1 MAGHGVLPFF
11 FTQCKSLVPSPV
23 YAIQVNSGGFFAN
36 FLTSLT
42 DDVTSEIAADTVMS
56 NNATVCDL
64 YHPNRIITWLSLVP
78 FYHLKNFISHVNFK
92 LRHSVQIFTV
102 CVNGLIYFT
111 QEIHNCFLEI
121 LSSDEY
127 SKNVSFLKL
136 KTWFLHLETHF
147 LCLET
152 PFIQVLTLESR
163 LSTYFWAVLKYS
175 AVRDT
180 MYEVTWRLIIIIKYS
195 A

>member
-1 MAGHGVLPFF
+1 MAGHGVPFF

-36 FLTSLT
+36 FLTRLT

-121 LSSDEY
+121 PSSDEY
-127 SKNVSFLKL
+127 SKKREF
-136 KTWFLHLETHF
+136 LETQNVILASGDSLLVSRNSIHSSF
-147 LCLET
+147 DSWVET
-152 PFIQVLTLESR
+152 VKLL
-163 LSTYFWAVLKYS
+163 LSSTEILHSQGHNVRSDLKVNNHYK
-175 AVRDT
+175 V
-180 MYEVTWRLIIIIKYS
+180 
-195 A
+195 

>member
-1 MAGHGVLPFF
+1 MAGHGVPFF

-36 FLTSLT
+36 FLTRLT

-102 CVNGLIYFT
+102 YVNGLIYFT

-121 LSSDEY
+121 PSSDEY
-127 SKNVSFLKL
+127 SKKREF
-136 KTWFLHLETHF
+136 LETQNVILASGDSLLVSRNSIHSSF
-147 LCLET
+147 VSWVET
-152 PFIQVLTLESR
+152 VKLL
-163 LSTYFWAVLKYS
+163 LSGTEILHSQGHNVRSDLKVNNHYK
-175 AVRDT
+175 V
-180 MYEVTWRLIIIIKYS
+180 
-195 A
+195 

>member
-1 MAGHGVLPFF
+1 MAGHGVPFF

-56 NNATVCDL
+56 NNATVCDQ

-127 SKNVSFLKL
+127 SKKREF
-136 KTWFLHLETHF
+136 LETQNVI
-147 LCLET
+147 LASGDSLL
-152 PFIQVLTLESR
+152 VSR
-163 LSTYFWAVLKYS
+163 NSIHSSFDS
-175 AVRDT
+175 
-180 MYEVTWRLIIIIKYS
+180 
-195 A
+195 

>member
-1 MAGHGVLPFF
+1 MASHGVPFF

-127 SKNVSFLKL
+127 SKKREF
-136 KTWFLHLETHF
+136 LETQNVILASGDSLLVSRNSIHSSF
-147 LCLET
+147 DSRVET
-152 PFIQVLTLESR
+152 VNLL
-163 LSTYFWAVLKYS
+163 LSGTEILHSQGHNVRSDLKVNNHYK
-175 AVRDT
+175 V
-180 MYEVTWRLIIIIKYS
+180 
-195 A
+195 

>member
-1 MAGHGVLPFF
+1 MAGHGVPFF

-127 SKNVSFLKL
+127 SKKREF
-136 KTWFLHLETHF
+136 TWFLHLETHF

-175 AVRDT
+175 TVRDT

>member
-1 MAGHGVLPFF
+1 MASHGVPFF

-78 FYHLKNFISHVNFK
+78 FYHLKNFISHINFK
-92 LRHSVQIFTV
+92 LRHLVQIFTV

-111 QEIHNCFLEI
+111 QEI

-127 SKNVSFLKL
+127 SKKREF
-136 KTWFLHLETHF
+136 LETQNVILASGDSLLVSRNSIHSSF
-147 LCLET
+147 DSRVET
-152 PFIQVLTLESR
+152 VNLL
-163 LSTYFWAVLKYS
+163 LSGTEILHSQGHNVRSDLKVNNHYKVYS
-175 AVRDT
+175 A
-180 MYEVTWRLIIIIKYS
+180 
-195 A
+195 

>member
-1 MAGHGVLPFF
+1 MAGHGVPFF

-42 DDVTSEIAADTVMS
+42 DDVTSEIAAETVMS

-127 SKNVSFLKL
+127 SKKREF
-136 KTWFLHLETHF
+136 LETQNVILASGDSLLVSRNSIHSSF
-147 LCLET
+147 DSRVET
-152 PFIQVLTLESR
+152 VNLL
-163 LSTYFWAVLKYS
+163 LSGTEILHSQGHNVWSDLKVNNHYK
-175 AVRDT
+175 V
-180 MYEVTWRLIIIIKYS
+180 
-195 A
+195 

>member
-1 MAGHGVLPFF
+1 MAGHGVPFF

-78 FYHLKNFISHVNFK
+78 FYRLKNFISHVNFK

-111 QEIHNCFLEI
+111 QEIHNFLLFSRNPFKWWI
-121 LSSDEY
+121 FKKTWVSRNSKRDSCIWRLTSCVSKLHSFKFWLSSRDCQLTFERY
-127 SKNVSFLKL
+127 WNTPQSGTQCMKL
-136 KTWFLHLETHF
+136 LEG
-147 LCLET
+147 
-152 PFIQVLTLESR
+152 
-163 LSTYFWAVLKYS
+163 
-175 AVRDT
+175 
-180 MYEVTWRLIIIIKYS
+180 
-195 A
+195 